1 MDIDSVGASIAGFLY
16 RRSAEKLSRPAT
28 FVQMTLPYTK
38 GNDLNHSH
46 AMPYNS
52 TDYLL
57 SAAATSTAQA
67 TIQPTAGL
75 LPIPSFYL
83 QTVRQSAYGP

>member
-1 MDIDSVGASIAGFLY
+1 MDIDIVGASIAGFPY
-16 RRSAEKLSRPAT
+16 RRSAEKFSRPTT
-28 FVQMTLPYTK
+28 FVQMALPYTK

-67 TIQPTAGL
+67 TIGL

-83 QTVRQSAYGP
+83 QTVRQSAYDP